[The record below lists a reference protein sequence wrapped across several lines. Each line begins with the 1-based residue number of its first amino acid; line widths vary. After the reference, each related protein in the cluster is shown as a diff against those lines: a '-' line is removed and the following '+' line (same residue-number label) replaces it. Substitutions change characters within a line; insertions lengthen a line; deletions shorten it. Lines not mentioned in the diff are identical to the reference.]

1 MVKCR
6 CCGSFSKSFRHAAAT
21 QHPNEI
27 CSCTANCNSFSKCMM
42 IMMVYDW
49 LTAADQENQKK
60 QHGQLSN
67 SIQIILE
74 FLIIDHMII
83 STLRTVYW
91 CLITKCELN
100 TVWRPTTLQC
110 NIPHHWVI
118 HIILSQESTFCD
130 VRTFELFSLSLSGPW
145 CCQCQEENSGH
156 NRSSC
161 DCGGHDCRGEKHR
174 LLTWRHTRLKRFKL

>member
-1 MVKCR
+1 MAKCR

-49 LTAADQENQKK
+49 LTAADQENPKK

-100 TVWRPTTLQC
+100 IVWRPSTLQHTTSLGH
-110 NIPHHWVI
+110 PHYLVAGVHLLRCQDLRAV
-118 HIILSQESTFCD
+118 Q
-130 VRTFELFSLSLSGPW
+130 FEPQWSVVLPVS
-145 CCQCQEENSGH
+145 
-156 NRSSC
+156 
-161 DCGGHDCRGEKHR
+161 GHDCRREKHR
-174 LLTWRHTRLKRFKL
+174 LLKWRHTGLKRFKL